1 MLNFILILFAITNMY
16 STMFMNN
23 ENPVQVMK
31 EFIENQQYREDQLR
45 YQCENGNFIIKPKP
59 TIYEEV
65 YTDLKKYLS
74 NSLPRFTFLALNG
87 SPIHIKSYN
96 EFLDNSKQESNI
108 GRTLIYKNNK
118 FILKSVN
125 PSSWKLT
132 IGELTLD
139 ISGVKFDN
147 SIK

>member
-1 MLNFILILFAITNMY
+1 
-16 STMFMNN
+16 MFMNN

-45 YQCENGNFIIKPKP
+45 YQCENGNFLIKPKP

-65 YTDLKKYLS
+65 YTDIKKYLS
-74 NSLPRFTFLALNG
+74 NSLPRFTFLAIND
-87 SPIHIKSYN
+87 SPINIKSYN
-96 EFLDNSKQESNI
+96 EFLDNSNQESNI

-132 IGELTLD
+132 LGELTLD

-147 SIK
+147 SLK

>member
-1 MLNFILILFAITNMY
+1 
-16 STMFMNN
+16 MFMNN

-45 YQCENGNFIIKPKP
+45 YQCEKSNFIIKPKP

-87 SPIHIKSYN
+87 SPIHIQSYN